1 MFLML
6 STGTYG
12 AVFNIPNGDIAA
24 LIAAINTANTN
35 KEADV
40 INLAPNGLYILTN
53 IYYTS
58 PNPGTTGWE
67 GQRGLPRFNNDVDGV
82 DVIINGNGATVRRA
96 ATAPNFGIF
105 TCSGQIVFNNL
116 IVRNARVNAQG
127 AAIFVQF
134 KGYVE
139 VNNCQFYDNESLID
153 VEGGGGAIYTK
164 SLSELRVNNS
174 LFEGNKAVNQGG
186 AISNLLSDM
195 YLIGCTFRNN
205 SLTTE
210 SGDETGGA
218 VYDDGARGDNGVLI
232 VRNCLFEGNSA
243 GKKGQ
248 GGGLFLFPYNNNAV
262 EVTGCIFRNNEA
274 HQGGGY
280 WHSGGSLVLAD
291 PFNEYNFT
299 NIPPTH
305 SIIFHSCIFENNIA
319 HRLGGG
325 LWIFRG
331 RFLSDMHSCVFSNNT
346 ALDPPSDGQ
355 GGAALIGT
363 INPLTIRNCTFNNNR
378 SRMAGGVAFNHQGH
392 IRVINCTFD
401 GNVAEAYGGAV
412 TVPGATGTGT
422 MEFLNC
428 TFANN
433 RSDAAVGAQGGAIF
447 SGGGLPSNSAVML
460 RNCLF
465 FNQQVNNTAGP
476 GGVPL
481 SRNCNCELVDG
492 GGNMFFPEATTGAR
506 CVTSPNIANPLLSPL
521 ANNGGVTP
529 TMALQAGS
537 PAINA
542 GVTTGAPPTDQ
553 RGSARVGA
561 PDIGAFEFGATACH
575 LVVSSTAD
583 SGPNTLREAINCAVS
598 GQTITFAPSLAN
610 QTITL
615 ASTLTIP
622 VGKNLTIDGAA
633 APNLTISGNNA
644 VRVFL
649 LRSTSVNPTSLVLRN
664 LRIINGY
671 HTEYGAGIRSEHQG
685 IMTIENCVFSN
696 NNAEQGGSAIFSHFE
711 GRATIRN
718 CRFED
723 NVSIAK
729 NDERGSTVMLWGP
742 HAHTVQNCEFIN
754 NRGING
760 AGING
765 LNAGL
770 LIEDC
775 KFIGNNTTAAFYDT
789 GKPNPY
795 LRGFGAAIYTDRAS
809 PATPTTLLGS
819 LIIRRCLF
827 EGNRARGEGGACYL
841 YTDDSD
847 NVLIEDCYF
856 NDNEV
861 AALPGGGSGGSGGAI
876 QHMNNAKNRGFVLR
890 NTTFANNRA
899 GVTAGAVRVDWA
911 DTQISNCTFFNNRA
925 LETSLS
931 GFSANGGALA
941 FFNMSGSTV
950 DITHCTFAN
959 NYAGWV
965 GGAIATSHAANTRIR
980 NNIFFQNTAG
990 NGGNTWNIQQHANA
1004 HLTDLGG
1011 NIQFPDKANNLSNN
1025 FNVSATVTIA
1035 NPQLNP
1041 LANNGGFAPTMSL
1054 QATSP
1059 AIDFGVSTG
1068 TVLTD
1073 QTGKMRVG
1081 FPDAGAVEFGTA
1093 ITEPEKPAAIVLN
1106 TLPVFDCTMSEAAIA
1121 ATGAPRLTIGGSN
1134 YYIGTRQASATNQNP
1149 IIIKFT
1155 GGVRD
1160 WCREDYETDAVEGR
1174 GYGLYWSGTDLYAV
1188 VSVNGHSSGLQRF
1201 TGRGWLRHF
1210 TDFLP
1215 SGSTIVSGARAT
1227 VIFKINPRNGE
1238 GMSGQGTFLTS
1249 RTTDNRANTL
1259 LIRDI
1264 SRDGVDN
1271 LVMRANS
1278 WNAPRRINREVMSPI
1293 APGAE
1298 PYDYTLIMT
1307 SDLVSAV
1314 CASAVGWDNG
1324 TGVDCSGAPIV
1335 IPTAPQIQVLQGSAN
1350 IVRGTGSVNFG
1361 TTPVGTPVVRTFT
1374 IRNTGTATL
1383 TVGTLA
1389 ALPAGFDLVGTFPTG
1404 TIAPGGSATFQLRL
1418 MAATAGSFSGTVS
1431 FDNDDSYANPFTF
1444 NISGTAAVGAPEIEL
1459 LQGSANIVRG
1469 TGSVN
1474 FGTTP
1479 VGTPVVRTFTIRNT
1493 GTATLTVGTLAA
1505 LPAGFDLVGTF
1516 PTGTIAPGGSATF
1529 QLRLMAATAGSF
1541 SGTVSFDNDDSDEN
1555 PFTFAVSGTV
1565 GTSPSPTPTP
1575 TPSPAPVPPPAPVV
1589 TPPTV
1594 RFTLNAQGQP
1604 VLSWQTGQGT
1614 PQGFRVER
1622 RTAGS
1627 NQPFRSIA
1635 DLPVSARDYTDTQ
1648 TSPATLYEYRIV
1660 ALPDAP
1666 SVIVQIATAPQAPQA
1681 VGNLT
1686 RCGAGDA
1693 ALQSPVG
1700 GNGITFRWYTR
1711 AEGGIPFRTSRAGET
1726 IIFRADTSATVYVA
1740 AVFQNLESPRTAV
1753 NIIVL
1758 PLPKATVAGGTL
1770 QVFCGAGILSAETEP
1785 ETSYEW
1791 HRGTESV
1798 GSGAQ
1803 LTVTQ
1808 SGIYRLTARRNGC
1821 AAVSAPVAVT
1831 VNPIPEAAFAES
1843 QPTVFCGS
1851 GELRARPL
1859 SIGSY
1864 EWRDEQGQL
1873 IGRGEVLRVSRSGI
1887 YRLTAV
1893 AAGCRSNT
1901 AELRVTVHPVPE
1913 RPAIVQS
1920 GNLCEG
1926 GTVQLST
1933 PTLAGAS
1940 YEWRG
1945 PNGFTAREPVINI
1958 PHNPDAQGTYT
1969 LTVSLNGCRSEAA
1982 VAEVRFHEPIRYR
1995 IAAVQS
2001 PTCRNGSDGY
2011 FQAENLMRQP
2021 LFFSLNGSDWTQ
2033 NFHFG
2038 DLPAGKH
2045 RLYLRSAEG
2054 CQEVTTVEI
2063 PEAAAVRVQVSAD
2076 KTVIN
2081 QFEEAQLQATGGVSY
2096 SWSPAAG
2103 LSATDVANPIA
2114 RPAQTTTYTVR
2125 IRTAA
2130 GCETTASVTIA
2141 VAPIDITV
2149 RPTQKVVSPNGDGIN
2164 DTWVVEHL
2172 ERHERHYLRIV
2183 DRWGRTVYETRQYR
2197 NDWSAEGLPDGVY
2210 YYVLEVSGM
2219 PALSG
2224 AITVAR

>member
-1 MFLML
+1 M
-6 STGTYG
+6 
-12 AVFNIPNGDIAA
+12 V
-24 LIAAINTANTN
+24 
-35 KEADV
+35 
-40 INLAPNGLYILTN
+40 LTDPSGGEFA
-53 IYYTS
+53 YTS
-58 PNPGTTGWE
+58 
-67 GQRGLPRFNNDVDGV
+67 
-82 DVIINGNGATVRRA
+82 
-96 ATAPNFGIF
+96 
-105 TCSGQIVFNNL
+105 S
-116 IVRNARVNAQG
+116 
-127 AAIFVQF
+127 
-134 KGYVE
+134 VE
-139 VNNCQFYDNESLID
+139 NTILN
-153 VEGGGGAIYTK
+153 
-164 SLSELRVNNS
+164 
-174 LFEGNKAVNQGG
+174 
-186 AISNLLSDM
+186 
-195 YLIGCTFRNN
+195 
-205 SLTTE
+205 
-210 SGDETGGA
+210 
-218 VYDDGARGDNGVLI
+218 
-232 VRNCLFEGNSA
+232 
-243 GKKGQ
+243 
-248 GGGLFLFPYNNNAV
+248 
-262 EVTGCIFRNNEA
+262 
-274 HQGGGY
+274 
-280 WHSGGSLVLAD
+280 
-291 PFNEYNFT
+291 
-299 NIPPTH
+299 
-305 SIIFHSCIFENNIA
+305 FHSCIFENNTATRQGGGALISRGNIQDIHSCTFKGNIA
-319 HRLGGG
+319 YDGSSHGLGGG
-325 LWIFRG
+325 V
-331 RFLSDMHSCVFSNNT
+331 FLSTNRQVT
-346 ALDPPSDGQ
+346 L
-355 GGAALIGT
+355 
-363 INPLTIRNCTFNNNR
+363 RNCTFHDNV
-378 SRMAGGVAFNHQGH
+378 SRIGGGVFFGNQSTASVQ
-392 IRVINCTFD
+392 NCTFD
-401 GNVAEAYGGAV
+401 NNLAHAYGGAV
-412 TVPGATGTGT
+412 CVPANDAVRAID
-422 MEFLNC
+422 FLNC

-433 RSDAAVGAQGGAIF
+433 HAGTAPTAGHSGAIF
-447 SGGGLPSNSAVML
+447 SLGGSPTTNSSVSIK
-460 RNCLF
+460 NCIF
-465 FNQQVNNTAGP
+465 FNHSVNST
-476 GGVPL
+476 
-481 SRNCNCELVDG
+481 SSSTCINCNAQLVDG
-492 GGNMFFPEATTGAR
+492 GNNLFLPESTGSCKCVATPTL
-506 CVTSPNIANPLLSPL
+506 ANPLLLPL

-542 GVTTGAPPTDQ
+542 GATGAPPTDQ

-561 PDIGAFEFGATACH
+561 PDIGAFEFGAAACH

-583 SGPNTLREAINCAVS
+583 SGPNTLREAIDCAVS

-633 APNLTISGNNA
+633 VPGLTISGNNA

-664 LRIINGY
+664 LRIINGF

-729 NDERGSTVMLWGP
+729 NHERGSTVMLWGP

-760 AGING
+760 GGING

-775 KFIGNNTTAAFYDT
+775 KFIGNNTTAAVYDT
-789 GKPNPY
+789 GKPNPS
-795 LRGFGAAIYTDRAS
+795 LRGFGAAIYADRAS

-819 LIIRRCLF
+819 IIIRRCLF
-827 EGNRARGEGGACYL
+827 ESNRARGEGGACHL

-847 NVLIEDCYF
+847 DVLIEDCYF
-856 NDNEV
+856 NNNEV
-861 AALPGGGSGGSGGAI
+861 EALPGGGSGGSGGAI
-876 QHMNNAKNRGFVLR
+876 QHMNNVKNRGFVLR

-899 GVTAGAVRVDWA
+899 AVTAGAVRVDWA

-925 LETSLS
+925 LETSAS

-941 FFNMSGSTV
+941 FFNMSSSTV
-950 DITHCTFAN
+950 NITHCTFAN

-1011 NIQFPDKANNLSNN
+1011 NIQFPDKANTLANN
-1025 FNVSATVTIA
+1025 YNVSTTVTIA
-1035 NPQLNP
+1035 NPQLNS

-1054 QATSP
+1054 QPTSP
-1059 AIDFGVSTG
+1059 AIDFGVSAGAT
-1068 TVLTD
+1068 LTD

-1081 FPDAGAVEFGTA
+1081 FPDAGAVEFGIA
-1093 ITEPEKPAAIVLN
+1093 VTEPEQPAAIVLSS
-1106 TLPVFDCTMSEAAIA
+1106 LPIVDCTMSEAAIA

-1134 YYIGTRQASATNQNP
+1134 YYIGTRQVTATNQNP

-1160 WCREDYETDAVEGR
+1160 WCREDYENDAVEGR
-1174 GYGLYWSGTDLYAV
+1174 GYGLYWSGTDLYAI
-1188 VSVNGHSSGLQRF
+1188 VSINGHSSGLQRF
-1201 TGRGWLRHF
+1201 TSRGWLRHF
-1210 TDFLP
+1210 TDYMPL
-1215 SGSTIVSGARAT
+1215 GSPIVSGARAT
-1227 VIFKINPRNGE
+1227 VIFKINLRNGE
-1238 GMSGQGTFLTS
+1238 GMVGHGTFLSS
-1249 RTTDNRANTL
+1249 RTADNRANTV

-1264 SRDGVDN
+1264 SRDGVGN
-1271 LVMRANS
+1271 LVLRADS
-1278 WNAPRRINREVMSPI
+1278 WNNPRRIDKEAMHPISP
-1293 APGAE
+1293 GSE

-1307 SDLVSAV
+1307 SDLMSAI
-1314 CASAVGWDNG
+1314 CASAVGWNNH
-1324 TGVDCSGAPIV
+1324 TGIACSGAPAI
-1335 IPTAPQIQVLQGSAN
+1335 ILTGSKIQVVLGSTV
-1350 IVRGTGSVNFG
+1350 ITSGTGSVNFG

-1374 IRNTGTATL
+1374 IRNTGTAAL

-1404 TIAPGGSATFQLRL
+1404 TIAPGSSTTFQLRL
-1418 MAATAGSFSGTVS
+1418 TAATAGNFSGTVS
-1431 FDNDDSYANPFTF
+1431 FDNN
-1444 NISGTAAVGAPEIEL
+1444 
-1459 LQGSANIVRG
+1459 
-1469 TGSVN
+1469 
-1474 FGTTP
+1474 
-1479 VGTPVVRTFTIRNT
+1479 
-1493 GTATLTVGTLAA
+1493 
-1505 LPAGFDLVGTF
+1505 
-1516 PTGTIAPGGSATF
+1516 
-1529 QLRLMAATAGSF
+1529 
-1541 SGTVSFDNDDSDEN
+1541 DSDEN

-1565 GTSPSPTPTP
+1565 STAPTPTP
-1575 TPSPAPVPPPAPVV
+1575 APPPSPVLVLSPAPVVS
-1589 TPPTV
+1589 PPTV
-1594 RFTLNAQGQP
+1594 RVTLNAQGKP
-1604 VLSWQTGQGT
+1604 VLSWQTGQST
-1614 PQGFRVER
+1614 LQGFRIER
-1622 RTAGS
+1622 RVTGS

-1648 TSPATLYEYRIV
+1648 IAPATLYEYRIV
-1660 ALPDAP
+1660 ALPDVP
-1666 SVIVQIATAPQAPQA
+1666 SVIVQIATAPQALQGISD
-1681 VGNLT
+1681 VT
-1686 RCGAGDA
+1686 RCGAGDV

-1700 GNGITFRWYTR
+1700 GNSITFRWYSQ
-1711 AEGGIPFRTSRAGET
+1711 AEGGVPFGTSRPSET
-1726 IIFRADTSATVYVA
+1726 ITFRADKSAIVYVA

-1753 NIIVL
+1753 SITVL
-1758 PLPKATVAGGTL
+1758 PLPKAVITGGTTH
-1770 QVFCGAGILSAETEP
+1770 VFCGAGILSAQTEP

-1843 QPTVFCGS
+1843 QPVVFCGS
-1851 GELRARPL
+1851 GELHARPL

-1873 IGRGEVLRVSRSGI
+1873 IGSGEVLRVSRSGI
-1887 YRLTAV
+1887 YRLTAI

-1901 AELRVTVHPVPE
+1901 AELRVTVHPVPA
-1913 RPAIVQS
+1913 RPAIAQS

-1933 PTLAGAS
+1933 PLIAGAS

-1958 PHNPDAQGTYT
+1958 PYNLNAQGKYT

-1982 VAEVRFHEPIRYR
+1982 TAEVRFREPIRYR
-1995 IAAVQS
+1995 ITAVQS

-2021 LFFSLNGSDWTQ
+2021 LFFSLNGTDWTQ
-2033 NFHFG
+2033 HFHFS

-2045 RLYLRSAEG
+2045 RLHLRSMEG
-2054 CQEVTTVEI
+2054 CEEVTTVEI
-2063 PEAAAVRVQVSAD
+2063 PEATAVRVQVSAD
-2076 KTVIN
+2076 KSVIN

-2096 SWSPAAG
+2096 AWSPTAG

-2130 GCETTASVTIA
+2130 GCEATASVTIT
-2141 VAPIDITV
+2141 VAPIDITI

-2210 YYVLEVSGM
+2210 YYVLEINDA
-2219 PALSG
+2219 PAISG